1 MGRSADLPFF
11 FMLKYPFN
19 IENILVSATKT
30 EGATPTFLTTAEVK
44 NYIRVDYDVD
54 DSFIDD
60 LIEAAYDAF
69 EGFTSRSLRTYTIEA
84 VWEQFGASVDLPYAP
99 VTSVTKVEY
108 RFEDGTNNDV
118 TSIWEQVGDEIRV
131 LKPEQVAYGNRLVV
145 TYEAGYTTIPRK
157 LKVGLLKWIASNY
170 EDRQDIIA
178 GTIIA
183 EMPNG
188 SKHMWAEYRV
198 MSL

>member
-1 MGRSADLPFF
+1 M
-11 FMLKYPFN
+11 
-19 IENILVSATKT
+19 
-30 EGATPTFLTTAEVK
+30 
-44 NYIRVDYDVD
+44 
-54 DSFIDD
+54 
-60 LIEAAYDAF
+60 
-69 EGFTSRSLRTYTIEA
+69 
-84 VWEQFGASVDLPYAP
+84 DLPYAP

-118 TSIWEQVGDEIRV
+118 TSIWEQIGGSIRV

-145 TYEAGYTTIPRK
+145 TYDTGYTTIPGK
-157 LKVGLLKWIASNY
+157 LKMGLLKWIASNY

-188 SKHMWAEYRV
+188 SKQMWAEYRV
-198 MSL
+198 MTL

>member
-1 MGRSADLPFF
+1 
-11 FMLKYPFN
+11 MLKYPFN

-99 VTSVTKVEY
+99 VTSVTSVEY

-145 TYEAGYTTIPRK
+145 TYETGYTTIPRK

-170 EDRQDIIA
+170 EDRQDIMA